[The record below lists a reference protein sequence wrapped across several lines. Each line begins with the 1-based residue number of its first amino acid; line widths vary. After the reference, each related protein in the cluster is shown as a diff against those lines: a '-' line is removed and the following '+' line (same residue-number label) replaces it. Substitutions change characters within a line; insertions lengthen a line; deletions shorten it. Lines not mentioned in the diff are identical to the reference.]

1 MVHCY
6 SEGPAEIEAWLGL
19 GFLISF
25 AGTVTYPGSER
36 LRDAAIVVPA
46 DRLLAETDAPYLAPQ
61 NARGRRNEPLYV
73 AATHAALAHDR
84 RADLGELAA
93 RIAQN
98 ARSLFGTRWEPGSP
112 A

>member
-1 MVHCY
+1 M
-6 SEGPAEIEAWLGL
+6 
-19 GFLISF
+19 
-25 AGTVTYPGSER
+25 TYPGSER
-36 LRDAAIVVPA
+36 LRDAAIRVPA
-46 DRLLAETDAPYLAPQ
+46 DRLLAETDAPYLASQ

-84 RADLGELAA
+84 RTDLGELAV

-98 ARSLFGTRWEPGSP
+98 ARSLFGTRWEPSSP